1 MANNQDIKLARLEE
15 LLADYQEALTM
26 TRDEKSRNRLQNA
39 ITELEET
46 IKQEKTFRGDR
57 DKALVKK
64 RTFDQARAEIEELIE
79 SVQSPGVM
87 HDQDAFNYL
96 VKKYQELTG
105 ADNLPRDEEGKSDF
119 EAALAQL
126 KHLGD
131 KIQIELDAVYGNVDA
146 RMLNK
151 DKREL
156 EAIEKGIAEKTQRG
170 KKYRELKNKLKDLE
184 ADPDF
189 AKKLQDYKNAL
200 KELNDK
206 KAAKEAAQTKVNDL
220 QGKIRANEAKLERL
234 KKELA
239 DLKAIDPK
247 KLTKEQADRLK
258 ALPGEISGLEKYI
271 GKLKTV
277 ELVAAEAELS
287 NAQKD
292 VEKAQTDF
300 DAIAGKDEMKDIVSA
315 MGLIEELGIT
325 AGDKPLELTDDI
337 ESVKRAVNKAHK
349 DEHLTAQKREMQDR
363 AKMILDKYGI
373 EADTKK
379 GNFVESLDARV
390 NDILKNYN
398 PAHIQPG
405 FDDRVR
411 DEEIDEPEVPGVGDT
426 PPGPGEPPRSSGA
439 PGGAPGTRTSSVGGG
454 FGAGPMFGGGGG
466 SGAPVAPGT
475 SGTPVTPPA
484 PGGSGEN
491 APAAPEHED
500 GNEFHNLLARGE
512 IVERFD
518 GDVDFRTLVDE
529 QGRTKIEDGF
539 VYRVADIGP
548 DGSDPDKREY
558 AQIREPI
565 DWYAK
570 DTTKKIGRAL
580 TNLIASLRDM
590 DEDQLKAI
598 WSTVGSGSLD
608 VNLIREAV
616 EKGAIVRA
624 MDHHELMKRV
634 KDIGPKAQIEMLV
647 ALTAFSEEDP
657 TRALQAVGSI
667 YSPAKACGLE
677 SKLIV
682 GMDDRGKPKVIIPP
696 KAAEEAILGNR
707 YQSQGKGEQRTPK
720 ERQLSHDPSKN
731 NPKKGPRKN
740 PRDNSPDR

>member
-57 DKALVKK
+57 DKALLKK

-79 SVQSPGVM
+79 AVQAPGVM
-87 HDQDAFNYL
+87 HDQDAFDYL
-96 VKKYQELTG
+96 LRKYQELTG
-105 ADNLPRDEEGKSDF
+105 ADNIPRDEAGKSDF

-170 KKYRELKNKLKDLE
+170 KNYRALKNKLKDLE
-184 ADPDF
+184 ADSDF
-189 AKKLQDYKNAL
+189 AKKLDDYKNAL

-206 KAAKEAAQTKVNDL
+206 KAAKDAAQTKVNDL

-247 KLTKEQADRLK
+247 DLTKEQADRLK

-271 GKLKTV
+271 GKLKSV

-287 NAQKD
+287 KAQKD

-300 DAIAGKDEMKDIVSA
+300 DTIAGKDEMKDIVSV

-337 ESVKRAVNKAHK
+337 ESVKKAVNSAHRG
-349 DEHLTAQKREMQDR
+349 EHLTAQKREMQER
-363 AKMILDKYGI
+363 ATMILDKYGV
-373 EADTKK
+373 EADTRK
-379 GNFVESLDARV
+379 GNFVESLDTRV
-390 NDILKNYN
+390 SDILKNYN

-405 FDDRVR
+405 FDDRAR
-411 DEEIDEPEVPGVGDT
+411 DEEIDEPEVPGEGDT

-454 FGAGPMFGGGGG
+454 FGGGPMFGSGGG
-466 SGAPVAPGT
+466 SGAPGAPL
-475 SGTPVTPPA
+475 TPPT
-484 PGGSGEN
+484 
-491 APAAPEHED
+491 PAGTDEMPQPEHED

-518 GDVDFRTLVDE
+518 GDVDYKTLVDE
-529 QGRTKIEDGF
+529 PGRTKIEDGF

-548 DGSDPDKREY
+548 DGSDPDQREY

-570 DTTKKIGRAL
+570 DTTKKIGKAL

-598 WSTVGSGSLD
+598 WSTLGSNSLD

-696 KAAEEAILGNR
+696 KAAEEATFGNR
-707 YQSQGKGEQRTPK
+707 YKSQGKGEQRGPQ
-720 ERQLSHDPSKN
+720 ERQPRRD
-731 NPKKGPRKN
+731 PKKAPK
-740 PRDNSPDR
+740 RDRRDQDEMDK

>member
-79 SVQSPGVM
+79 SVQAPGVM

-105 ADNLPRDEEGKSDF
+105 ADNLPRDKEGKSDF

-146 RMLNK
+146 RMLDK

-156 EAIEKGIAEKTQRG
+156 SSIEEGLAENKQRT
-170 KKYRELKNKLKDLE
+170 KDYRELKQLLAKLK

-189 AKKLQDYKNAL
+189 AKKIGDYKKAEADLEKANADLAQKQGEVDKINAQIKQNQAEIDKLQKEL
-200 KELNDK
+200 KELQAMNPDK
-206 KAAKEAAQTKVNDL
+206 M
-220 QGKIRANEAKLERL
+220 
-234 KKELA
+234 
-239 DLKAIDPK
+239 
-247 KLTKEQADRLK
+247 TKEQKDRLA
-258 ALPGEISGLEKYI
+258 ALPGEIGALQ
-271 GKLKTV
+271 GK
-277 ELVAAEAELS
+277 
-287 NAQKD
+287 NAKLNRD
-292 VEKAQTDF
+292 LTKAQSDLTKAQEAVSDRQA
-300 DAIAGKDEMKDIVSA
+300 DLAALAVGMQDIADSMR
-315 MGLIEELGIT
+315 LIKELGLKDGET
-325 AGDKPLELTDDI
+325 PFELTDDI
-337 ESVKRAVNKAHK
+337 DTAIKFVNSAHRA
-349 DEHLTAQKREMQDR
+349 EHLTAQKREMQER
-363 AKMILDKYGI
+363 ATMILDKYGI

-411 DEEIDEPEVPGVGDT
+411 DEEIDEPEVPGEGDT
-426 PPGPGEPPRSSGA
+426 PPGPGEPPRSSGV

-466 SGAPVAPGT
+466 SGAPAAPGT

-491 APAAPEHED
+491 APASPEHED

-518 GDVDFRTLVDE
+518 GDVDYKTLVDE
-529 QGRTKIEDGF
+529 PGRTKIEDGF

-548 DGSDPDKREY
+548 DGSDPDQREY

-570 DTTKKIGRAL
+570 DTTKKIGKAL

-598 WSTVGSGSLD
+598 WSTLGSNSLD

-624 MDHHELMKRV
+624 VDHHKLMTRV
-634 KDIGPKAQIEMLV
+634 EDIDPKSQIEMLV

-657 TRALQAVGSI
+657 TRALQAMGSI
-667 YSPAKACGLE
+667 YNPAKACGLE

-696 KAAEEAILGNR
+696 KAAEEATFGNR
-707 YQSQGKGEQRTPK
+707 YKSQGKGEQRGPQ
-720 ERQLSHDPSKN
+720 ERQPRRDPSKN

-740 PRDNSPDR
+740 SRDNSQDR